1 MRKTLLLIPALFLLI
16 GCGTNKGNS
25 ESKSNVESSEP
36 SSSSESESSESSSS
50 EEIIT
55 GEETSFTFKTSTGDS
70 TWPSGGLGDGSH
82 ITTFMNKLNEN
93 KTLFTNIAQNKAQ
106 FNQNN
111 EFKTMWIG
119 NQDGSGF
126 VEFTTSVTVKK
137 IEVEVQTYF
146 KYDSYHEVMKFDANT
161 VFSVQDKQI
170 DLSTEE
176 VVESS
181 EVKKQAFTKKPPGVC
196 PAAFLRFFTLSHRPP
211 RPDYRGQRTIQSKRL
226 AIYCIEKTYQIWYK
240 YK

>member
-1 MRKTLLLIPALFLLI
+1 MKKNLFLVPLLAI
-16 GCGTNKGNS
+16 ALLAGCDNKKTPQS
-25 ESKSNVESSEP
+25 ESVIESSESFSDSSSNSS

-55 GEETSFTFKTSTGDS
+55 GEEASFTFKTGTGDS
-70 TWPSGGLGDGSH
+70 TWPSGGLGDGNH
-82 ITTFMNKLNEN
+82 IETFMNKLNEN
-93 KTLFTNIAQNKAQ
+93 KTLFTNITQEKVQ
-106 FNQNN
+106 FASNN

-119 NQDGSGF
+119 NADGSGF

-146 KYDSYHEVMKFDANT
+146 KYDSYNKIMRFDGST

-181 EVKKQAFTKKPPGVC
+181 EVKKQAFTFPEGLKK
-196 PAAFLRFFTLSHRPP
+196 FTLSSN
-211 RPDYRGQRTIQSKRL
+211 GGRTFLNKLTI
-226 AIYCIEKTYQIWYK
+226 TYVE
-240 YK
+240 

>member
-36 SSSSESESSESSSS
+36 SSSSSSSSSESESSESSSS

-137 IEVEVQTYF
+137 IEVEVQTYY
-146 KYDSYHEVMKFDANT
+146 KYDSYNQIMRFDRNT
-161 VFSVQDKQI
+161 IFSVQDKQS

-181 EVKKQAFTKKPPGVC
+181 EVKKQAFTFSEGLKT
-196 PAAFLRFFTLSHRPP
+196 FTLSSNN
-211 RPDYRGQRTIQSKRL
+211 GRTFLNSLTI
-226 AIYCIEKTYQIWYK
+226 TYVE
-240 YK
+240 

>member
-1 MRKTLLLIPALFLLI
+1 MKKTLLLIPALFLLV
-16 GCGTNKGNS
+16 GCGTSKGSGENL
-25 ESKSNVESSEP
+25 
-36 SSSSESESSESSSS
+36 SSSTPESSESSSS

-55 GEETSFTFKTSTGDS
+55 GEEASFEFKTATGDS
-70 TWPSGGLGDGSH
+70 TWPNGGLGDGSH

-126 VEFTTSVTVKK
+126 VEFTTNVTVKK

-181 EVKKQAFTKKPPGVC
+181 EVKKQAFTFPEGLKT
-196 PAAFLRFFTLSHRPP
+196 FTLSSNN
-211 RPDYRGQRTIQSKRL
+211 GRTFLNSLTI
-226 AIYCIEKTYQIWYK
+226 TYVE
-240 YK
+240 

>member
-1 MRKTLLLIPALFLLI
+1 MKKTLLLIPALFLLV

-25 ESKSNVESSEP
+25 ENKSNVESI
-36 SSSSESESSESSSS
+36 SESESSKSSSS

-55 GEETSFTFKTSTGDS
+55 GEEASFTFKTGTGDS
-70 TWPSGGLGDGSH
+70 TWPSGGLGDGTH

-93 KTLFTNIAQNKAQ
+93 KTLFTNITQNKAQ
-106 FNQNN
+106 FANNN

-119 NQDGSGF
+119 NADGRGF

-146 KYDSYHEVMKFDANT
+146 KYDSYNKIMRFDGNT
-161 VFSVQDKQI
+161 AFSVEDKQI

-181 EVKKQAFTKKPPGVC
+181 EVKKQAFTFPEGLKK
-196 PAAFLRFFTLSHRPP
+196 FTLSSN
-211 RPDYRGQRTIQSKRL
+211 GGRTFLNKLTI
-226 AIYCIEKTYQIWYK
+226 TYVE
-240 YK
+240 

>member
-1 MRKTLLLIPALFLLI
+1 MKKTLLLIPALFLLI

-25 ESKSNVESSEP
+25 ESKSNVESST
-36 SSSSESESSESSSS
+36 ESESSESSSS
-50 EEIIT
+50 EEIIA

-70 TWPSGGLGDGSH
+70 TWPSGGLGDGNH
-82 ITTFMNKLNEN
+82 IETFMNKWNEN

-126 VEFTTSVTVKK
+126 VEFTTNVTVKK

-181 EVKKQAFTKKPPGVC
+181 EVKKQAFTFPEGLKT
-196 PAAFLRFFTLSHRPP
+196 FTLSSNN
-211 RPDYRGQRTIQSKRL
+211 GRTFLNSLTI
-226 AIYCIEKTYQIWYK
+226 TYVE
-240 YK
+240 